1 MDINGNMNNYLYFQ
15 EDGHKY
21 TDTYGNEYISV
32 TTIIGN
38 YSPKFD
44 KDYWLHKKA
53 RELGITEKE
62 LAKRWQDI
70 TDEACTRGSHTHN
83 GLEDGIKGSSMFKD
97 AIKYLNQIETGRC
110 ITVADIPNLKARP
123 LDIEK
128 FKEATNNKYP
138 KIYEVFDFYITR
150 GYTIYSEIGVF
161 LPNLLISG
169 TIDVLAI
176 KSDRF
181 VILDWKTNKDGLHFT
196 SGYYKKDKTCKP
208 VQLTNNWVEKDEKM
222 LPPFNTLP
230 ECNGSHYTIQL
241 STYARMVELILGIP
255 CVGCGL
261 CHIGTPFKL
270 NQYGMPYRDEKGLYE
285 IDKNGEETVQWYRI
299 AYIRDMVDAMF
310 KDRKIYLNSKGL
322 LNKQTTLF
330 NENDF

>member
-1 MDINGNMNNYLYFQ
+1 MNSIFNDNFLYFD
-15 EDGHKY
+15 EGPHKY

-208 VQLTNNWVEKDEKM
+208 VQLTNQWVEKQEFM

-270 NQYGMPYRDEKGLYE
+270 NKYGMPYRDEKGLYE
-285 IDKNGEETVQWYRI
+285 IDKNGEETVNWYHI
-299 AYIRDMVDAMF
+299 NYIRDMVDAMF
-310 KDRKIYLNSKGL
+310 QDRRIYLNSKGL
-322 LNKQTTLF
+322 LNKQTKIQW
-330 NENDF
+330 

>member
-1 MDINGNMNNYLYFQ
+1 MNSIFNDNFLYFD
-15 EDGHKY
+15 EGPHKY

-322 LNKQTTLF
+322 LNKQTEINF
-330 NENDF
+330 D

>member
-1 MDINGNMNNYLYFQ
+1 MNSIFNDNFLYFD
-15 EDGHKY
+15 EGPHKY

-128 FKEATNNKYP
+128 FKEATNNKYH

>member
-1 MDINGNMNNYLYFQ
+1 MNSIFNDNFLYFD
-15 EDGHKY
+15 EAPHKY

-53 RELGITEKE
+53 KELGITEKE

-110 ITVADIPNLKARP
+110 ITVADIPNLKAKP

-270 NQYGMPYRDEKGLYE
+270 NKYGMPYRDEKGLYE

-322 LNKQTTLF
+322 LNKQTKLNF
-330 NENDF
+330 D

>member
-1 MDINGNMNNYLYFQ
+1 MNSIFNDNFLYFD
-15 EDGHKY
+15 EGPHAY
-21 TDTYGNEYISV
+21 TDTYRNEYISV

-53 RELGITEKE
+53 KELGITEKE

-270 NQYGMPYRDEKGLYE
+270 NQYGMPYCDEKGLYE

-299 AYIRDMVDAMF
+299 DYIRDMVDAMF

-322 LNKQTTLF
+322 LNKQTEINF
-330 NENDF
+330 D

>member
-1 MDINGNMNNYLYFQ
+1 MNNYLYFQ

-70 TDEACTRGSHTHN
+70 TNEACTRGSHTHN

-322 LNKQTTLF
+322 LNKQTQIQW
-330 NENDF
+330 

>member
-1 MDINGNMNNYLYFQ
+1 MNSIFNNNFLYFD
-15 EDGHKY
+15 EGPHKY

-53 RELGITEKE
+53 KELGITEKE

-97 AIKYLNQIETGRC
+97 AIKYLNQVETGRC

-138 KIYEVFDFYITR
+138 KIYEVFDFYVTR

-208 VQLTNNWVEKDEKM
+208 VQLTNNWIEKDEKM

-285 IDKNGEETVQWYRI
+285 IDKDGEETVNWYHI
-299 AYIRDMVDAMF
+299 NYIRDMIDAMF
-310 KDRKIYLNSKGL
+310 RDRRIYLNSKGL
-322 LNKQTTLF
+322 LNKQTKLNF
-330 NENDF
+330 D

>member
-1 MDINGNMNNYLYFQ
+1 MNSIFNDNFLYFD
-15 EDGHKY
+15 EGPHKY

-285 IDKNGEETVQWYRI
+285 IDKNGEETVNWYHI
-299 AYIRDMVDAMF
+299 NYIRDMVDAMF
-310 KDRKIYLNSKGL
+310 QDRRIYLNSKGL
-322 LNKQTTLF
+322 LNKQTKIQW
-330 NENDF
+330 

>member
-1 MDINGNMNNYLYFQ
+1 MNSINSNNYLYFQ
-15 EDGHKY
+15 ENGHKY
-21 TDTYGNEYISV
+21 TDSYGSEYVSV

-38 YSPKFD
+38 YAPKFD
-44 KDYWLHKKA
+44 KNYWLHKKA
-53 RELGITEKE
+53 RELGISEKE
-62 LAKRWQDI
+62 LSKRWQDI
-70 TDEACTRGSHTHN
+70 TDEACTRGSATHN
-83 GLEDGIKGSSMFKD
+83 GLEDGIKGNSMFKD
-97 AIKYLNQIETGRC
+97 AIQYLNQVDTGRC
-110 ITVADIPNLKARP
+110 ITVADIPNLKAHP
-123 LDIEK
+123 LDIEG
-128 FKEATNNKYP
+128 FKKATNYKYQ
-138 KIYEVFDFYITR
+138 KIYDVFDYYINR

-161 LPNLLISG
+161 LPEILISG

-176 KSDRF
+176 KPEQF

-208 VQLTNNWVEKDEKM
+208 VQLTNQWVEKQEFM

-270 NQYGMPYRDEKGLYE
+270 NKY
-285 IDKNGEETVQWYRI
+285 
-299 AYIRDMVDAMF
+299 
-310 KDRKIYLNSKGL
+310 
-322 LNKQTTLF
+322 
-330 NENDF
+330 

>member
-1 MDINGNMNNYLYFQ
+1 MNSIFNDNFLYFD
-15 EDGHKY
+15 EAPHKY

-322 LNKQTTLF
+322 LNKQTEINF
-330 NENDF
+330 D

>member
-1 MDINGNMNNYLYFQ
+1 MNSIFNDNFLYFD
-15 EDGHKY
+15 EGPHKY

-310 KDRKIYLNSKGL
+310 KDRKIYLNSKGF
-322 LNKQTTLF
+322 LNKQTEINF
-330 NENDF
+330 D

>member
-1 MDINGNMNNYLYFQ
+1 MNSIFNDNFLYFD
-15 EDGHKY
+15 EGPHKY

-53 RELGITEKE
+53 KELGITEKE

-208 VQLTNNWVEKDEKM
+208 VQLTNDWIEKDEKM

-322 LNKQTTLF
+322 FK
-330 NENDF
+330 

>member
-1 MDINGNMNNYLYFQ
+1 MNSVFNNNFLYFD
-15 EDGHKY
+15 EGPHKY

-53 RELGITEKE
+53 KELGITEKE

-97 AIKYLNQIETGRC
+97 AIKYLNQVETGRC

-138 KIYEVFDFYITR
+138 KIYEVFDFYVTR

-285 IDKNGEETVQWYRI
+285 IDKDGEETVNWYHI
-299 AYIRDMVDAMF
+299 NYIRDMIDAMF
-310 KDRKIYLNSKGL
+310 RDRRIYLNSKGL

>member
-1 MDINGNMNNYLYFQ
+1 MNSIFNDNFLYFD
-15 EDGHKY
+15 EAPHKY

-208 VQLTNNWVEKDEKM
+208 VQLTNDWIEKDEKM

>member
-1 MDINGNMNNYLYFQ
+1 MNSIFNDNFLYFD
-15 EDGHKY
+15 EGPHKY

-270 NQYGMPYRDEKGLYE
+270 NKYGMPYRDEKGLYE

-322 LNKQTTLF
+322 LNKQTEINF
-330 NENDF
+330 D

>member
-1 MDINGNMNNYLYFQ
+1 MNSVFNNNFLYFD
-15 EDGHKY
+15 EGPHKY

-53 RELGITEKE
+53 KELGITEKE

-97 AIKYLNQIETGRC
+97 AIKYLNQVETGRC

-138 KIYEVFDFYITR
+138 KIYEVFDFYVTR

-285 IDKNGEETVQWYRI
+285 IDKDGEETVNWYHI
-299 AYIRDMVDAMF
+299 DYIRDMIDAMF
-310 KDRKIYLNSKGL
+310 RDRRIYLNSKGL
-322 LNKQTTLF
+322 LNKQTKLNF
-330 NENDF
+330 D

>member
-1 MDINGNMNNYLYFQ
+1 MNSIFNNNFLYFD
-15 EDGHKY
+15 EGPHKY

-53 RELGITEKE
+53 KELGITEKE

-97 AIKYLNQIETGRC
+97 AIKYLNQVETGRC

-138 KIYEVFDFYITR
+138 KIYEVFDFYVTR

-196 SGYYKKDKTCKP
+196 NGYYKKDKTCKP
-208 VQLTNNWVEKDEKM
+208 VQLTNNWIEKDEKM

-285 IDKNGEETVQWYRI
+285 IDKDGEETVNWYHI
-299 AYIRDMVDAMF
+299 DYIRDMIDAMF
-310 KDRKIYLNSKGL
+310 RDRRIYLNSKGL

>member
-1 MDINGNMNNYLYFQ
+1 MNSIFNDNFLYFD
-15 EDGHKY
+15 EAPHRY

>member
-1 MDINGNMNNYLYFQ
+1 MNSIFNNNFLYFD
-15 EDGHKY
+15 EGPHTY
-21 TDTYGNEYISV
+21 RDTYGNEYISV

-270 NQYGMPYRDEKGLYE
+270 NKYGMPYRDEKGLYE

-322 LNKQTTLF
+322 LNKQTEINF
-330 NENDF
+330 D

>member
-1 MDINGNMNNYLYFQ
+1 MNNYLYFQ

>member
-1 MDINGNMNNYLYFQ
+1 MNSIFNDNFLYFD
-15 EDGHKY
+15 EAPHKY
-21 TDTYGNEYISV
+21 SDTYGNEYISV

-53 RELGITEKE
+53 KELGITEKE

-208 VQLTNNWVEKDEKM
+208 VQLTNNWIEKDEKM

-322 LNKQTTLF
+322 LNKQTEINF
-330 NENDF
+330 D

>member
-1 MDINGNMNNYLYFQ
+1 MNSIFNDNFLYFD
-15 EDGHKY
+15 EGPHKY

-53 RELGITEKE
+53 KELGITEKE

-270 NQYGMPYRDEKGLYE
+270 NQYGMPYRNEKGLYE

-322 LNKQTTLF
+322 LNKQTEINF
-330 NENDF
+330 D

>member
-1 MDINGNMNNYLYFQ
+1 MNNYLYFQ

-208 VQLTNNWVEKDEKM
+208 VQLTNDWIEKDEKM

-322 LNKQTTLF
+322 LNKQTEINF
-330 NENDF
+330 D

>member
-1 MDINGNMNNYLYFQ
+1 MNSIFNDNFLYFD
-15 EDGHKY
+15 EGPHKY

-53 RELGITEKE
+53 KELGITEKE

-138 KIYEVFDFYITR
+138 KIYEVFDFYISR

-270 NQYGMPYRDEKGLYE
+270 NKYGMPYRDEKGLYE
-285 IDKNGEETVQWYRI
+285 IDKNGEETVNWYHI
-299 AYIRDMVDAMF
+299 NYIRDMVDAMF
-310 KDRKIYLNSKGL
+310 QDRRIYLNSKGL
-322 LNKQTTLF
+322 LNKQT
-330 NENDF
+330 EIQW

>member
-1 MDINGNMNNYLYFQ
+1 MNSIFSDNFLYFD
-15 EDGHKY
+15 EVPHKY

-53 RELGITEKE
+53 KELGITEKE

-322 LNKQTTLF
+322 LNKQTEINF
-330 NENDF
+330 D

>member
-1 MDINGNMNNYLYFQ
+1 MNSIFNNNFLYFD
-15 EDGHKY
+15 EGPHKY

-44 KDYWLHKKA
+44 KDYWLHRKA
-53 RELGITEKE
+53 KELGITEKE

-70 TDEACTRGSHTHN
+70 TNEACTRGSHTHN

-97 AIKYLNQIETGRC
+97 AIKYLNQVETGRC

-138 KIYEVFDFYITR
+138 KIYEVFDFYVTR

-161 LPNLLISG
+161 LPSLLISG

-208 VQLTNNWVEKDEKM
+208 VQLTNNWIEKDEKM

-270 NQYGMPYRDEKGLYE
+270 NQYGMPYRDEKGLYK
-285 IDKNGEETVQWYRI
+285 IDKDGEETVNWYHI
-299 AYIRDMVDAMF
+299 NYIRDMIDAMF
-310 KDRKIYLNSKGL
+310 QDRRIYLNSKGL
-322 LNKQTTLF
+322 LNKQTKLNF
-330 NENDF
+330 D

>member
-208 VQLTNNWVEKDEKM
+208 VQLTNDWIEKDEKM

>member
-1 MDINGNMNNYLYFQ
+1 MNSIFNNNFLYFD
-15 EDGHKY
+15 EGPHKY

-53 RELGITEKE
+53 KELGITEKE

-97 AIKYLNQIETGRC
+97 AIKYLNQVETGRC

-138 KIYEVFDFYITR
+138 KIYEVFDFYVTR

-208 VQLTNNWVEKDEKM
+208 VQLTNNWVEKNEKM

-285 IDKNGEETVQWYRI
+285 IDKDGEETVNWYNI
-299 AYIRDMVDAMF
+299 QYIRDMVDAMF
-310 KDRKIYLNSKGL
+310 QDRRIYLNSKGL
-322 LNKQTTLF
+322 LNKQTKLNF
-330 NENDF
+330 D

>member
-1 MDINGNMNNYLYFQ
+1 MNNYLYFQ

-270 NQYGMPYRDEKGLYE
+270 NKYGMPYRDEKGLYE

-322 LNKQTTLF
+322 LNKQTEINF
-330 NENDF
+330 D

>member
-1 MDINGNMNNYLYFQ
+1 MNSIFNDNFLYFD
-15 EDGHKY
+15 EAPHKY

-208 VQLTNNWVEKDEKM
+208 VQLTNNWIEKDEKM

-322 LNKQTTLF
+322 LNKQTEINF
-330 NENDF
+330 D